1 MTTTVVDRP
10 QVAPKNMSAWIKSGV
25 AVTATS
31 ASDVARQAGLDWS
44 VSLHEVTTT
53 YQIPGQELP
62 THIPVK
68 NKQAVVKTNALGEV
82 IPLGIVGTKY
92 KPFQNAEVFSVL
104 DTLID
109 SGDARYAAAGEYDA
123 GAKVW
128 MLLQLPNEM
137 EIKGDPHA
145 AFLLAKTT
153 HDGSGSVLIRPIIE
167 RLFCRNQINKIFRAK
182 NQQYT
187 YTLRHTSKAILDVND
202 VRNILDIT
210 YSSIQEYTDLANVLI
225 EREVT
230 RSYALDYFKK
240 VFPLPSK
247 IEEAPHILLSQG
259 EKKQKTNAV
268 IARNKAYEIFTN
280 SETQENIRNTQFG
293 LWQAVVEYADHGKPN
308 KAKSL
313 GIRTISGAS
322 DNVKLRA
329 LELLTV

>member
-31 ASDVARQAGLDWS
+31 ASDVSRQAGLDWT
-44 VSLHEVTTT
+44 VSLHDVTTT
-53 YQIPGQELP
+53 YQIPGQGLP
-62 THIPVK
+62 VHIPVK
-68 NKQAVVKTNALGEV
+68 NKQAVVKTTPTGEV

-167 RLFCRNQINKIFRAK
+167 RLWCSNQINKIFRARDK
-182 NQQYT
+182 QHT
-187 YTLRHTSKAILDVND
+187 YTLRHTSNARLDVND

-210 YSSIQEYTDLANVLI
+210 YSSIEQYSNLANVLL

-230 RSYALDYFKK
+230 RSYAVDYFKK

-247 IEEAPHILLSQG
+247 IEDAPVHLLSQG
-259 EKKQKTNAV
+259 EKKQRTNANF
-268 IARNKAYEIFTN
+268 ARHTAMNIFAN
-280 SETQENIRNTQFG
+280 SPTQENIRDTQFG

-308 KAKSL
+308 KTKSL
-313 GIRTISGAS
+313 GIRTMSGAS
-322 DNVKLRA
+322 DNIKLRA

>member
-1 MTTTVVDRP
+1 MTSTVVDRP
-10 QVAPKNMSAWIKSGV
+10 QVPLRNMSAWIKSGV

-31 ASDVARQAGLDWS
+31 ASDVSRQAGLDWT
-44 VSLHEVTTT
+44 VSLHDVTTT
-53 YQIPGQELP
+53 YQIPGQGQP
-62 THIPVK
+62 VHIPVN
-68 NKQAVVKTNALGEV
+68 NKQAVVKTTPTGEV
-82 IPLGIVGTKY
+82 IPLGIVGKKY

-167 RLFCRNQINKIFRAK
+167 RLFCKNQINKIFRAK
-182 NQQYT
+182 HQQHT
-187 YTLRHTSKAILDVND
+187 YTLRHTSNARLDVND
-202 VRNILDIT
+202 VRTILDIT
-210 YSSIQEYTDLANVLI
+210 YSSIQEYTNLATTLI
-225 EREVT
+225 EREAS
-230 RSYALDYFKK
+230 RSYAIDYFKS

-247 IEEAPHILLSQG
+247 IEDAPIHLLSQG
-259 EKKQKTNAV
+259 EKKQRTNAMT
-268 IARNKAYEIFTN
+268 ARHGAMQIYST
-280 SETQENIRNTQFG
+280 SPTQENIRNTQFG

-308 KAKSL
+308 KSKSL
-313 GIRTISGAS
+313 GIRTMSGAS
-322 DNVKLRA
+322 DNIKLRA
-329 LELLTV
+329 LELLTA

>member
-31 ASDVARQAGLDWS
+31 ASDVSRQAGLDWT
-44 VSLHEVTTT
+44 VSLHDVTTT
-53 YQIPGQELP
+53 YQIPGQGQP
-62 THIPVK
+62 VHIPVK
-68 NKQAVVKTNALGEV
+68 NKQAVVKTTPTGEV

-167 RLFCRNQINKIFRAK
+167 RLFCKNQINKIFRAK
-182 NQQYT
+182 NQQHTYT
-187 YTLRHTSKAILDVND
+187 YH
-202 VRNILDIT
+202 
-210 YSSIQEYTDLANVLI
+210 ANGQ
-225 EREVT
+225 
-230 RSYALDYFKK
+230 AL
-240 VFPLPSK
+240 VWL
-247 IEEAPHILLSQG
+247 
-259 EKKQKTNAV
+259 
-268 IARNKAYEIFTN
+268 
-280 SETQENIRNTQFG
+280 
-293 LWQAVVEYADHGKPN
+293 
-308 KAKSL
+308 
-313 GIRTISGAS
+313 
-322 DNVKLRA
+322 
-329 LELLTV
+329 